1 MRLDQKTKIN
11 RLVIYFFYDADGIV
25 DRYVPYMLED
35 IVKNCSELF
44 VVCNGKLTP
53 EGRAVFQKLT
63 PNILVRENKG
73 FDVWAYKKALEQY
86 GWDKISEFDE
96 IIMMNS
102 TIMGP
107 IYPLSEMFKE
117 MNQRDLDFWGITKYH
132 KYPSDPF
139 GTIPYGYIPEHVQS
153 HFIAVRKSMS
163 QSLDFH
169 NYWKTIPAIES
180 YADAVGKH
188 EAVFSKYFRDKGFLW
203 ESYVDTSDLEAF
215 THYPLMMTPT
225 LLLKKYRCPIFKKR
239 SFFHD
244 YYDILDNSV
253 GNQGTQLLTFLK
265 EETQYDV
272 RMIWENILRTQ
283 NMYDIRTNLHLNY
296 VLPHDYCKSAVKEKK
311 TALVIHSYFEDLIE
325 YSYQYALSMP
335 EKSDIY
341 ITVNTEANA
350 EKVKSVFGKGPW
362 KSIHIIKVQNR
373 GRDVSAL
380 LVGIAPYVRKYDLVC
395 FVHDKKVSQLDY
407 GIKGYDFSE
416 RCYKNLLASKEFVCN
431 VEALFDKEPNL
442 GLLCPP
448 PPYHAEYYS
457 TLGLEWGI
465 NFEPTKQLF
474 EKLKLA
480 CPISGEKPPVAPL
493 GTMFWFRPVAL
504 RKLFEIG
511 WEYENFPKE
520 PNHTD
525 GTILHAIERIY
536 PFVVQD
542 AGFFPAWVLSAE
554 YANMEIDNLT
564 FMLRNLNLK
573 AFQTYGGN
581 DYCGIIQTMNYYIAN
596 RDSLNYPVPGLRII
610 LKRKIRRMVPKPVW
624 LLMKK
629 IYRFCGGKKWTG

>member
-1 MRLDQKTKIN
+1 MRLDQKEKIN

-35 IVKNCSELF
+35 VNKNCSEMF
-44 VVCNGKLTP
+44 IVCNGKLTP
-53 EGRAVFQKLT
+53 EGRETFRRFT
-63 PNILVRENKG
+63 PNIMVRENVG
-73 FDVWAYKKALEQY
+73 FDVWAYKEALEHY
-86 GWDKISEFDE
+86 GWDKLSEFDE
-96 IIMMNS
+96 IVMMNS

-107 IYPLSEMFKE
+107 VYPFSEMFEE
-117 MNQRDLDFWGITKYH
+117 MDRRDIDFWGITKYH
-132 KYPSDPF
+132 KYPGDPF
-139 GTIPYGYIPEHVQS
+139 GTIPYGYIPEHIQS
-153 HFIAVRKSMS
+153 HFIAVRNSML

-169 NYWKTIPAIES
+169 NYWETIPVIES

-188 EAVFSKYFRDKGFLW
+188 EAVFSKYFRDRGFLW
-203 ESYVDTSDLEAF
+203 ECYVDTSDLEEF
-215 THYPLMMTPT
+215 THYPLMMTPA

-253 GNQGTQLLTFLK
+253 GNQGVQLLTFLK
-265 EETQYDV
+265 EKTHYDV

-283 NMYDIRTNLHLNY
+283 NMYDIRANLHLNY
-296 VLPHDYCKSAVKEKK
+296 VLPHDFCKTAVKEKK
-311 TALVIHSYFEDLIE
+311 IALVIHSYFEDLIE
-325 YSYQYALSMP
+325 YCYQYALSMP

-341 ITVNTEANA
+341 ITVNSEASA
-350 EKVKSVFGKGPW
+350 ERVKSVFGKGPW
-362 KSIHIIKVQNR
+362 KNVNIVKVKNR

-380 LVGIAPYVRKYDLVC
+380 LVGMAPYILQYDLVC

-416 RCYKNLLASKEFVCN
+416 RCYQNLLASKEFVYN
-431 VEALFDKEPNL
+431 IEALFDREPNL

-465 NFEPTKQLF
+465 NFEPTKQLL
-474 EKLKLA
+474 EKLKLS
-480 CPISGEKPPVAPL
+480 CPISEEKPPVAPL

-504 RKLFEIG
+504 RKLFEFG
-511 WEYENFPKE
+511 WKYEDFPEE

-542 AGFFPAWVLSAE
+542 AGLFPAWVLSDE
-554 YANMEIDNLT
+554 YANMEVDNLM

-573 AFQTYGGN
+573 AFLTYGGN
-581 DYCGIIQTMNYYIAN
+581 DYCGIIQTMNYYITN
-596 RDSLNYPVPGLRII
+596 HDSLNYPVPGLRII
-610 LKRKIRRMVPKPVW
+610 LKRRIKRIIPKTIW
-624 LLMKK
+624 SLMKK
-629 IYRFCGGKKWTG
+629 IYYFFGGKKWVG